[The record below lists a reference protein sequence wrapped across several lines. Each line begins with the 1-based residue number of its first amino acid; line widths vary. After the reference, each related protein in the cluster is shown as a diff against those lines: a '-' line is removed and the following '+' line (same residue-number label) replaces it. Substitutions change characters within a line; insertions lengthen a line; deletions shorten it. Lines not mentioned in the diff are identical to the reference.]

1 MTRVGGGNHVLVV
14 IPCLNEERNLER
26 LVVGLIAPG
35 AGYTTQ
41 IIIVDGGSTDGTA
54 QVGREL
60 AARFPNVLLL
70 DNPKRIQSA
79 AINLAVT
86 TFGRAAE
93 FLIRI
98 DAHAGYPRDYCEVLI
113 EEAERTQAS
122 SVVVAMKT
130 VGTEWFQRAVAR
142 AQNSRLG
149 NGGAAHRAIPKC
161 GMWTEHGHH
170 ALMRIDA
177 FSRVGGY
184 DESFSHNEDAE
195 LDIRL
200 RESGFKIWLTGRT
213 SINYYPRASPASL
226 FRQYVNFGAGRAKTM
241 IKHRTTPKLRQLA
254 PAAVLPV
261 GLLAFCAPIVRAAAI
276 PFATW
281 VLLCL
286 GYGMCLGLK
295 ERSTSAAASG
305 PAAMIMH
312 VGWSLGFWRTVL
324 RKLCDSALAGAVSN

>member
-1 MTRVGGGNHVLVV
+1 MV

-26 LVVGLIAPG
+26 LVAGLIAPR

-41 IIIVDGGSTDGTA
+41 IIIVDGGSTDGTVQA
-54 QVGREL
+54 GRDL
-60 AARFPNVLLL
+60 AARFPNVMFL

-79 AINLAVT
+79 AINLAVA
-86 TFGRAAE
+86 TFGRGAE
-93 FLIRI
+93 FLVRI
-98 DAHAGYPRDYCEVLI
+98 DAHADYPSNYCEVLV
-113 EEAERTQAS
+113 EEAQRTDAS
-122 SVVVAMKT
+122 AVVVAMMT

-142 AQNSRLG
+142 AQNSMLG
-149 NGGAAHRAIPKC
+149 NGGAAHRAIPKR

-200 RESGFKIWLTGRT
+200 RDSGFKIWLTGRT
-213 SINYYPRASPASL
+213 SVNYYPRASPASL

-241 IKHRTTPKLRQLA
+241 IKHRTAPKLRQLA
-254 PAAVLPV
+254 PAAVLPAV
-261 GLLAFCAPIVRAAAI
+261 VLAFGAPIVRAAAI
-276 PFATW
+276 PLATW

-286 GYGMCLGLK
+286 VYGMCLGLK

-305 PAAMIMH
+305 RPP
-312 VGWSLGFWRTVL
+312 
-324 RKLCDSALAGAVSN
+324 